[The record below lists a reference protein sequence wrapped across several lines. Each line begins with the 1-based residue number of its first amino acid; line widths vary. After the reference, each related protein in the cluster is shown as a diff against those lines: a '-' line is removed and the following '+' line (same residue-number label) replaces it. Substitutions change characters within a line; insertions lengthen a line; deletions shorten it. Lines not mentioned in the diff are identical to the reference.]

1 MSDIDSR
8 LANRILIGL
17 LVGAAAGTLVLI
29 IGRFAP
35 QVITYSQSLSTFL
48 LDPLGQVFLR
58 LLFFV
63 VIPLVFASLVT
74 GVVQLGK
81 LGDLGPLAGR
91 TFSLF
96 ALNMIIGVALGL
108 LMMNALNPG
117 GQLDAQTQRQLVA
130 EYSGAAE
137 AHVQTQAEQP
147 DMSPALIVDM
157 FMPRNLLGAFVGNNR
172 NLLGEVLP
180 LILFAILV
188 GAAGLQLGDE
198 QRTKLRT
205 SMELVSDLMT
215 RIVRF
220 ALLLAPYAV
229 PAMIFSVI
237 VKVGFD
243 ILIALGLFVVGCL
256 AVMAIHLFGTFSL
269 WLKLGTRRNPIEFFR
284 LITPVLVTAF
294 STSSSNATL
303 PASLATARDRL
314 EIRPSVAG
322 FVLPLGAT
330 MNMSGTALYEGCVVL
345 FVAQVFGVDLSFAQQ
360 LTLLTLSVLSAVA
373 VAGIPGGSLP
383 LIAGL
388 LATFGIPPEGIG
400 IILGVDRILDMART
414 VVNVGADLVTCAVI
428 EDRAVAK
435 TPAH

>member
-1 MSDIDSR
+1 MSDIDAR

-17 LVGAAAGTLVLI
+17 VAGAGAGALVLV
-29 IGRFAP
+29 IGGFAP
-35 QVITYSQSLSTFL
+35 GVLDWAQRISSLI

-63 VIPLVFASLVT
+63 VIPLVFASLVA
-74 GVVQLGK
+74 GVVQLGN
-81 LGDLGPLAGR
+81 LSDLGPLAGR

-96 ALNMIIGVALGL
+96 VLNMIIGVALGL
-108 LMMNALNPG
+108 VMMNLLTPG
-117 GQLDAQTQRQLVA
+117 EQLDAQTQRELVA
-130 EYSGAAE
+130 EYSGAAQ
-137 AHVQTQAEQP
+137 AHVQTRVEQP
-147 DMSPALIVDM
+147 EMSPTLIVDM

-172 NLLGEVLP
+172 NSLGEVLP

-188 GAAGLQLGDE
+188 GAAGLQLGEE

-205 SMELVSDLMT
+205 GTELIAALMT

-220 ALLLAPYAV
+220 ALALAPYAV
-229 PAMIFSVI
+229 PAMIFSVV

-256 AVMAIHLFGTFSL
+256 AVMALHLFGTFSL
-269 WLKLGTRRNPIEFFR
+269 WLKLGTKRKPSEFFR

-303 PASLATARDRL
+303 PASLTTAGERL
-314 EIRPSVAG
+314 GIRPSVSG

-345 FVAQVFGVDLSFAQQ
+345 FVAQVFGVDLSMGQQ
-360 LTLLTLSVLSAVA
+360 LTLLMLAVLSGVA

-400 IILGVDRILDMART
+400 IVLGVDRILDMART

-428 EDRAVAK
+428 EDRAA
-435 TPAH
+435 PERS